1 MVRERLMNNIQN
13 RKQRMRQVEETSN
26 LMWNSGHVP
35 PVLNHGNP
43 ILYNQNQQ
51 MPQRYIT
58 PPAFINHNQIRFIS
72 QNPNQMQYQR
82 HPGPTNQVQST
93 VRPQIIPDE
102 TKLHQVHIHQPQQQ
116 KQSQNQIFDLEG
128 PST

>member
-1 MVRERLMNNIQN
+1 MNNIQN

-35 PVLNHGNP
+35 PVLNPGNP

-72 QNPNQMQYQR
+72 PNPNQMQYQR
-82 HPGPTNQVQST
+82 HPGPPGQGQPQ
-93 VRPQIIPDE
+93 VRPQILQEDG
-102 TKLHQVHIHQPQQQ
+102 KVHQGRLSNYIR
-116 KQSQNQIFDLEG
+116 I
-128 PST
+128 